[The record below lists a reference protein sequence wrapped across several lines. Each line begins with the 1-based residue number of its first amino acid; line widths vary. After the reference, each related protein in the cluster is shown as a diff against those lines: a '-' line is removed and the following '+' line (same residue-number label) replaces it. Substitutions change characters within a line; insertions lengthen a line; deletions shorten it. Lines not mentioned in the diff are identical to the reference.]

1 MAETHFSD
9 LGRVEAIRQ
18 LYEGTPF
25 KPFVSKGFTASAKST
40 VVTAARLF
48 AEGVDFNL
56 VYFPLKHL
64 GYKCV
69 TAVTGEL
76 LAAFSHPQSLQL
88 RLGVSAKLDFDEIR
102 QLWEGAVA
110 AAREQ
115 GYAELGLDLSPS
127 PNGLCISV
135 SACGETPL
143 LSARRRPAP
152 KTKDLLCVSGNLGAA
167 YLGLQLLE
175 RGRTQ
180 FEAGQELPDLEQ
192 YRLFAGSYLKPELD
206 ASVVARLEE
215 AEIYPSAGVFVA
227 RGLADAVKTLVRDTG
242 LGAKLYVDHIPF
254 EGNSFELGRKLDIDP
269 VSAACNGG
277 DDCRLLF
284 TVPILA
290 LERFRRDFQTF
301 SIIGHLAQSEVGAV
315 LVTTDGAE
323 LPLRAQGWNEAD
335 E

>member
-1 MAETHFSD
+1 MADTHFSD

-25 KPFVSKGFTASAKST
+25 KPFVSKGFTASAKS
-40 VVTAARLF
+40 VVVPAARLF
-48 AEGVDFNL
+48 VEGVDFNL

-76 LAAFSHPQSLQL
+76 LAAFSHPRTLQL
-88 RLGVSAKLDFDEIR
+88 RFALSAKLDFDEVR

-110 AAREQ
+110 AAKEQ
-115 GYAELGLDLSPS
+115 GYAEVGLDLQPS
-127 PNGLCISV
+127 PNGLSISV
-135 SACGETPL
+135 SATGETPQ
-143 LSARRRPAP
+143 LSDKRRPQP

-167 YLGLQLLE
+167 YLGMQLLE
-175 RGRTQ
+175 HGRER
-180 FEAGQELPDLEQ
+180 FESGMQLPDLEQ
-192 YRLFAGSYLKPELD
+192 YRLFAGAYLKPELD
-206 ASVVARLEE
+206 ASVVERLEE
-215 AEIYPSAGVFVA
+215 AEIYPSAGVFVS

-242 LGAKLYVDHIPF
+242 LGAKVYADHIPF

-284 TVPILA
+284 AVPILSM
-290 LERFRRDFQTF
+290 EKFRRDFQTF
-301 SIIGHLAQSEVGAV
+301 SIIGHLAQDEVGAV

-323 LPLRAQGWNEAD
+323 LPLRAQGWKEAED
-335 E
+335 